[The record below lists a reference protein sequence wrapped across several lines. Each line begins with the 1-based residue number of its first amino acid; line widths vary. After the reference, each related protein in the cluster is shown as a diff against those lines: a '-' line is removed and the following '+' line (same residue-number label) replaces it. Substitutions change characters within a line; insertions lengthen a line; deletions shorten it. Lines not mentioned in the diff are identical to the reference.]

1 MRDETIPVGT
11 CECGCGQPTKIATQD
26 SPRMGVRK
34 GEPRRFLRGH
44 YRRNRTARDGH
55 RLAWQEAGI
64 DYGLCLCGCGEPTAI
79 ASGTTVDG
87 KQVRGE
93 PVRYV
98 NGGHA
103 NRLGWRVTVEDR
115 GYPTPCHIWQG
126 ALSSDGYGRVW
137 VPEAGRAMAT
147 HVIAYER
154 KHGPIPDGLEPD
166 HLCRVR
172 ACGNPDHLEPVTH
185 AENMRRGLTTKL
197 TAGQVEEI
205 RSASG
210 TQHAIGARFGVT
222 ASQVGNIRRGEAWVA
237 E

>member
-26 SPRMGVRK
+26 SPSMGVRK

-44 YRRNRTARDGH
+44 HRRNRTARDGH
-55 RLAWQEAGI
+55 RRAWQEAGI
-64 DYGLCLCGCGEPTAI
+64 GYGLCLCGCGESTPI

-98 NGGHA
+98 NGGHG
-103 NRLGWRVTVEDR
+103 NRLGWRITIEDR
-115 GYPTPCHIWQG
+115 GHETPCHVWQG
-126 ALSSDGYGRVW
+126 FCNDDGYGMVSVGGRRLSSTHRV
-137 VPEAGRAMAT
+137 
-147 HVIAYER
+147 AYER
-154 KHGPIPDGLEPD
+154 EHGRVPDGLELD

-172 ACGNPDHLEPVTH
+172 ACCNPDHLEPVTH

-197 TAGQVEEI
+197 TAAQVDEI
-205 RSASG
+205 RSAVGSQESIG
-210 TQHAIGARFGVT
+210 KRYGITQR
-222 ASQVGNIRRGEAWVA
+222 QVSNIKLGKAWRA
-237 E
+237 